1 MIYQG
6 IKFKTKIINK
16 IPPEHSGLEELKYWC
31 REFHKFHLA
40 PPYPGG
46 SYGNLSFRVK
56 KGEDAFIITGSKI
69 GLKEK
74 LTDDCFVKVSSCS
87 LKNETICISG
97 VKEPSSESMIHFA
110 IYHQRK
116 DINAIFHGHCEKIL
130 SNAHRLKIPET
141 KKEEPYGT
149 VELVEKVLEILNNK
163 SFLIMK
169 NHGFISLGKTMQE
182 AGELALGMYQ
192 KCL

>member
-16 IPPEHSGLEELKYWC
+16 EIPKHPGLEELKYWC

-40 PPYPGG
+40 PPYSGG

-56 KGEDAFIITGSKI
+56 KGEDSFIITGSKI

-74 LTDDCFVKVSSCS
+74 LSDDCFVKVLSSN
-87 LKNETICISG
+87 LKAETIFISG
-97 VKEPSSESMIHFA
+97 IKEPSSESKLHLA
-110 IYHQRK
+110 IYRQRK
-116 DINAIFHGHCEKIL
+116 DINAIFHGHCKKIL
-130 SNAHRLKIPET
+130 SNADRLKIPQT
-141 KKEEPYGT
+141 QKEELYGT
-149 VELVEKVLEILNNK
+149 MELVQRVLEILDDK

-169 NHGFISLGKTMQE
+169 NHGFISLGKTME
-182 AGELALGMYQ
+182 KAGKLALEIHK

>member
-6 IKFKTKIINK
+6 IKFKTKIIDK
-16 IPPEHSGLEELKYWC
+16 KTLKHSGLEELKCWC

-56 KGEDAFIITGSKI
+56 KGADAFIITGSKI
-69 GLKEK
+69 GLKGK

-87 LKNETICISG
+87 LKSGTISISG
-97 VKEPSSESMIHFA
+97 VKEPSSESRIHFA

-141 KKEEPYGT
+141 KKEESYGT
-149 VELVEKVLEILNNK
+149 VELVQRVLEILNNK

-169 NHGFISLGKTMQE
+169 NHGFISLGETMEE
-182 AGELALGMYQ
+182 AGKLALEIYK

>member
-16 IPPEHSGLEELKYWC
+16 KIPKHSGMEELKYWC

-56 KGEDAFIITGSKI
+56 KGEDSFIITGSKI

-74 LTDDCFVKVSSCS
+74 LTDACFVNVSSCN

-97 VKEPSSESMIHFA
+97 VKEPSSESRIHFA

-130 SNAHRLKIPET
+130 SNARKLKIPET
-141 KKEEPYGT
+141 KKEELYGT
-149 VELVEKVLEILNNK
+149 TELVQRVLKILNNE

-169 NHGFISLGKTMQE
+169 NHGFISLGKTMEE
-182 AGELALGMYQ
+182 AGKLALEIYK